1 MKKLRRI
8 LAHKPVQNI
17 LKKFQLLSGKV
28 HMFDVVFKSR
38 KGCMDVIPGSVTMF
52 GECVLKPDYVSVVY
66 FDQDKVGYALSQA

>member
-1 MKKLRRI
+1 
-8 LAHKPVQNI
+8 
-17 LKKFQLLSGKV
+17 
-28 HMFDVVFKSR
+28 MFDVVFKSR